1 MIKVDQKDSF
11 KMHST
16 APSLTMAVL
25 GLMFMV
31 QMSMA
36 VSNKSQQVA
45 VIVPPWSMGG
55 MQVAAGL
62 NAPVVDIRWQGHV
75 IILDVSRDPLAVNRL
90 HDAGFFLLK
99 TNIRSG
105 CISEEAA

>member
-1 MIKVDQKDSF
+1 MFQKDSV
-11 KMHST
+11 KMQSVIPT
-16 APSLTMAVL
+16 LMMAVF
-25 GLMFMV
+25 GLIFLV
-31 QMSMA
+31 QMLMA
-36 VSNKSQQVA
+36 VPGASQQVA